1 MLGTLRYG
9 IDAPRVVYSLLLCAG
24 VSIALF
30 IFGLS
35 ISNRFVTWY
44 FFLTALSCSIPGLWM
59 LYSSL
64 VGKKRICKQL
74 IARLHV
80 RSDARVLDVGCGS
93 GLFLIEMAKHLKTGK
108 AIGIDLWFEKD
119 QSTNSKAK
127 TLQNGLAAKVSD
139 RIEVETADM
148 RKLPFSASTFDLVVS
163 SLAIHNV
170 KKPEE
175 REQALREI
183 IRVLKPGGKIAIL
196 DFQNTRSYADFLEQ
210 NGLSQVE
217 ISSPY
222 VSYFP
227 FLRSV
232 TGVKK

>member
-1 MLGTLRYG
+1 MLGNIRYG
-9 IDAPRVVYSLLLCAG
+9 IDAPRVVYSLLFSAG
-24 VSIALF
+24 ISVALF

-44 FFLTALSCSIPGLWM
+44 FFLTTVSCSIPALWM
-59 LYSSL
+59 LYGSL
-64 VGKKRICKQL
+64 VGKKRICAQL
-74 IARLHV
+74 IARLQV

-93 GLFLIEMAKHLKTGK
+93 GLFLIEVAKHLKTGK

-119 QSTNSKAK
+119 QSKNSKAK

-148 RKLPFSASTFDLVVS
+148 RELPFGASTFDLVVS

-175 REQALREI
+175 RERALREI
-183 IRVLKPGGKIAIL
+183 IRVLKPGGTIAIL
-196 DFQNTRSYADFLEQ
+196 DFQNTQCYADFLRQ
-210 NGLSQVE
+210 NGATQVE
-217 ISSPY
+217 ISPPHLD
-222 VSYFP
+222 YFP
-227 FLRSV
+227 LLRLVSA
-232 TGVKK
+232 VKK